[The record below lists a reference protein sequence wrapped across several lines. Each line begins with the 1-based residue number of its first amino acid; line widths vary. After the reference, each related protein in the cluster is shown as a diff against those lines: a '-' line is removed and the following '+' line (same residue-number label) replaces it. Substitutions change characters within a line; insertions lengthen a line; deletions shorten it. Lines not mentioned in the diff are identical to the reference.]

1 MNNSTSNY
9 AFCVLALGKKYQDFA
24 KDLAGDLSNYAP
36 QASLIVGTEDPK
48 EFSQHKNVVPFEHH
62 KQGVLHCYHDKRF
75 VVGKALSQFNTAI
88 QIDADTRLIQT
99 IPDSLSW
106 EPGITAGHMANM
118 VEHIKKYSPERFDVV
133 QQIATKLDLKLNETT
148 WVGESLFVVTRDSGK
163 EKKFIQ
169 YWGRISRYLELR
181 GIHSGEGIA
190 IGLAAAKAGLKIST
204 SPSYAVINH
213 ARVHLDATD
222 QVSKSSNQSE
232 FVWAHLKRRVLYHY
246 RLNLSRATAL
256 QDFVFYYQ

>member
-1 MNNSTSNY
+1 MNYSTNNY

-24 KDLAGDLSNYAP
+24 KDLANDLSSYAP
-36 QASLIVGTEDPK
+36 HASLVVGTENP
-48 EFSQHKNVVPFEHH
+48 EAFVQHQNVVPFEHH

-75 VVGKALSQFNTAI
+75 VIGKTLTRFNTAI
-88 QIDADTRLIQT
+88 QIDADTRLVQP

-106 EPGITAGHMANM
+106 QPGITAGHTANM
-118 VEHIKKYSPERFDVV
+118 AEHIKKYSPERLNIV
-133 QQIATKLDLKLNETT
+133 QQIATKLGLELDETI
-148 WVGESLFVVTRDSGK
+148 WVGESLFAVTRDNGK
-163 EKKFIQ
+163 EQKFIQ
-169 YWGRISRYLELR
+169 YWSRISRYLELN

-222 QVSKSSNQSE
+222 LECKSVNPSE
-232 FVWAHLKRRVLYHY
+232 VLWAHLKRRISYHY